1 MKKIIKK
8 AIFQSNKCSHL
19 STSEWV
25 QVRIIAA
32 KTYLLEKQISKAIDV
47 LTDLCYIIPQNML
60 SIGKE
65 ASSLVYSFS
74 QENDEAKINECG
86 GIKFCEQILFEDD
99 NLTDDEDID
108 KQNELF
114 H

>member
-1 MKKIIKK
+1 
-8 AIFQSNKCSHL
+8 
-19 STSEWV
+19 
-25 QVRIIAA
+25 
-32 KTYLLEKQISKAIDV
+32 
-47 LTDLCYIIPQNML
+47 ML

-65 ASSLVYSFS
+65 ASSLVYTFS

-99 NLTDDEDID
+99 NLTDDEEID